1 LTKLQGLEGARI
13 FKVAGVRKLLDS
25 LRKDTAITRG
35 AATKIIHESEFDKF
49 EGLHIDQR
57 AWQKLTP
64 GQAFD
69 FLLKKDFLRAG
80 LDLIC
85 NHCRLHSWLSL
96 DKLTDI
102 WACEYCG
109 GGNQTSLD
117 LKDRGD
123 WKFRKSGLFAKD
135 NNQEGAIPV
144 VLTLLQLYRRLSN
157 FGFLYAPSL
166 HLSFGSMS
174 CEIDF
179 AVLQYSISSRI
190 ELGIGECKSD
200 GGTISEADVEN
211 LNSVRDR
218 FQSLGIDVVPIFSKT
233 SRTFLPEEITRFS
246 ELAEQGV
253 DCILFSNRE
262 LETYEPYES
271 YKREDL
277 VDQYPFT
284 LQAMAW
290 NSAKIYLT

>member
-1 LTKLQGLEGARI
+1 MVL
-13 FKVAGVRKLLDS
+13 
-25 LRKDTAITRG
+25 
-35 AATKIIHESEFDKF
+35 
-49 EGLHIDQR
+49 
-57 AWQKLTP
+57 
-64 GQAFD
+64 
-69 FLLKKDFLRAG
+69 FLG
-80 LDLIC
+80 
-85 NHCRLHSWLSL
+85 
-96 DKLTDI
+96 
-102 WACEYCG
+102 
-109 GGNQTSLD
+109 
-117 LKDRGD
+117 
-123 WKFRKSGLFAKD
+123 
-135 NNQEGAIPV
+135 
-144 VLTLLQLYRRLSN
+144 VLT
-157 FGFLYAPSL
+157 F
-166 HLSFGSMS
+166 LSFGSMS

-179 AVLQYSISSRI
+179 AVLQYSIASRI

>member
-1 LTKLQGLEGARI
+1 LEGARI
-13 FKVAGVRKLLDS
+13 FKIAGVRKLLDS

-35 AATKIIHESEFDKF
+35 AATKIIYESEFDRF

-69 FLLKKDFLRAG
+69 SLLKRDFLRAG

-96 DKLTDI
+96 EKLTDI
-102 WACEYCG
+102 WICEYCG
-109 GGNQTSLD
+109 GDNQTSLH

-144 VLTLLQLYRRLSN
+144 LLTLLQLHRRLSY

-166 HLSFGSMS
+166 QLNFGSMS

-179 AVLQYSISSRI
+179 GVLQYSVASRI
-190 ELGIGECKSD
+190 ELGIGECKSE
-200 GGTISEADVEN
+200 GGIITKEDVKNLKAVREQFRSLEIEVIPVFAKTAASFQLEEMSLFRQLADE
-211 LNSVRDR
+211 
-218 FQSLGIDVVPIFSKT
+218 
-233 SRTFLPEEITRFS
+233 
-246 ELAEQGV
+246 GV
-253 DCILFSNRE
+253 DFIMFSNRE
-262 LETYEPYES
+262 LESFEPYES
-271 YKREDL
+271 YRREDL
-277 VDQYPFT
+277 VDQYPST
-284 LQAMAW
+284 LQGMAW
-290 NSAKIYLT
+290 NSRKIYLS